1 MLDQI
6 YDALIADNLIND
18 KASGRIKFYQY
29 PETSDLQ
36 DTHIIID
43 PIDSPKPSDYADNNW
58 LMEDF
63 MYQIE
68 VWSKDRVDRDTVAE
82 RVQQIMWDLSFHN
95 YGGGMDEWD
104 KEFDIYRDARRYR
117 GKKYVI

>member
-6 YDALIADNLIND
+6 YDALIADSLIND

-29 PETSDLQ
+29 PETSNLQ

-68 VWSKDRVDRDTVAE
+68 VWSKDRADRDTVAG

-95 YGGGMDEWD
+95 YGGGLDEWD
-104 KEFDIYRDARRYR
+104 KGLDIYRDARRYR